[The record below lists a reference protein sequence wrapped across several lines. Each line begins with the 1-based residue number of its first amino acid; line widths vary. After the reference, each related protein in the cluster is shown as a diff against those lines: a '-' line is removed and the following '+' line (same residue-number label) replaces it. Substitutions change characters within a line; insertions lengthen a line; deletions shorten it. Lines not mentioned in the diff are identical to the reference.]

1 MYYVKIVI
9 LNKINMIQIKDKLIS
24 EDLFTEEFVCNL
36 SKCKGACCVEG
47 DVGAPLEKDEIAI
60 LDRILPFVKPYLR
73 PEGVAAL
80 EAQGSWAIDP
90 NDGDYVTP
98 MVEGKECAYVIFDAH
113 GITKC
118 GIEKAYEDGAID
130 WQKPI
135 SCHLYPIR
143 TTRYSTFLAMNFHE
157 WEICDDACILGKEL
171 EVPVYKFL
179 KTPLIRKYGE
189 DFYETLSDAAIEW
202 KKEFGGKTKY

>member
-1 MYYVKIVI
+1 
-9 LNKINMIQIKDKLIS
+9 MIQIDDKLIS
-24 EDLFTEEFVCNL
+24 EDVFSEEFVCNL

-47 DVGAPLEKDEIAI
+47 DVGAPLDKNETEI
-60 LDRILPFVKPYLR
+60 LDLLYPKIKPYLTDDGIKAI
-73 PEGVAAL
+73 EK
-80 EAQGSWAIDP
+80 QGTWTTDP
-90 NDGDYVTP
+90 MDGDFVTP
-98 MVEGKECAYVIFDAH
+98 MVEDRECVYVTYDER

-143 TTRYSTFLAMNFHE
+143 VTEYRTFSALNYHE
-157 WEICDDACILGKEL
+157 WPICNDACTLGKEL
-171 EVPVYKFL
+171 QVPVYKFL

-189 DFYETLSDAAIEW
+189 EFYETLSEAADEW
-202 KKEFGGKTKY
+202 KKEFGK